1 MDFEESLKKL
11 EQIVSELE
19 NKDIKLEE
27 AIKKYNEALELSKV
41 CYETLK
47 KAELVVKVDE

>member
-1 MDFEESLKKL
+1 MRNKIIL
-11 EQIVSELE
+11 EI
-19 NKDIKLEE
+19 IEE
-27 AIKKYNEALELSKV
+27 AIKKYNEALELSKK